1 VASVLQ
7 EIVAHKRR
15 EVAAARTRLPLRALE
30 ERLAGAPPV
39 RPFAHALRGPGLR
52 LIAEIKARSPSRGP
66 LREGLDPVALARDYV
81 RAGAAAISVLTD
93 ERYFG
98 GSLAHLAAV
107 RWALPQGPP
116 LLRKDFIVD
125 PYQVYEA
132 RAHGADA
139 VLLIAACLGEGEL
152 RELLALSRALGM
164 DALVEVHDEEEL
176 GRALGAG
183 ASLVGIN
190 NRDLRTFRV
199 DLGTTAR
206 LRPLIPPQVTVVAE
220 SGIQTPEDV
229 AHMAALGVHALLVG
243 EALVTAPDPA
253 ARARQL
259 LQGIENS
266 RPSD

>member
-1 VASVLQ
+1 MASLLQ

-15 EVAAARTRLPLRALE
+15 EVAEARARLPLWELE
-30 ERLAGAPPV
+30 GRLAVAPPA
-39 RPFAHALRGPGLR
+39 RPFAQALRGPGLR

-66 LREGLDPVALARDYV
+66 LREGLDPVALACAYA

-107 RWALPQGPP
+107 RQALPHGPP
-116 LLRKDFIVD
+116 LLRKDFIID

-139 VLLIAACLGEGEL
+139 LLLIVACLGDGEL

-164 DALVEVHDEEEL
+164 DALVEVHDEGEVE
-176 GRALGAG
+176 RALAAG

-190 NRDLRTFRV
+190 NRDLHTFRV
-199 DLGTTAR
+199 DLSTTQR
-206 LRPLIPPQVTVVAE
+206 LRPLLPPQVTVVAE
-220 SGIQTPEDV
+220 SGIHTPQD
-229 AHMAALGVHALLVG
+229 AARMAACGVHAILVG
-243 EALVTAPDPA
+243 EALVMSPDPVA
-253 ARARQL
+253 KARQL
-259 LQGIENS
+259 LLVDS
-266 RPSD
+266 